1 MYFYLFLLPFLASPT
16 SQPTQVKSVKI
27 ATQKSSVIKRG
38 ASLSK
43 KKAIS
48 LDTVAADPEK
58 YADQILMIK
67 GKTSSVCTK
76 KGCWMTLKGK
86 RMSARVTFKDYSF
99 FVPTDAINMNAKV
112 EGTVQVKVMSEAERK
127 HLAEDE
133 KVDVSKVPKVE
144 LRIIAHGVELWKV

>member
-16 SQPTQVKSVKI
+16 SQPTQAKSVKS
-27 ATQKSSVIKRG
+27 ATQNSSIIKRG

-43 KKAIS
+43 KAAIS
-48 LDTVAADPEK
+48 LDAVAADPEK
-58 YADQILMIK
+58 YADQMLMIT
-67 GKTSSVCTK
+67 GKTSAVCTK

-86 RMSARVTFKDYSF
+86 KTSARVTFKDYSF

-112 EGTVQVKVMSEAERK
+112 EGTVQVKIMSEAERK

-144 LRIIAHGVELWKV
+144 LRIVAYGVELWKI